1 MEGSQPARRV
11 LAVLAV
17 LAILAI
23 LAMSTPEPV
32 WGRIDAAHVF
42 CEPKYATSP
51 HVAEFYN
58 AASSL
63 LYVVAGAFGLALSRR
78 RGSDWRIQAGWSAL
92 ILVGIGSVLF
102 HATMRFAME
111 LCDEIP
117 MLFLVLAFLVGKEDC
132 VGFMSGPAGRRRF
145 RLVALAL
152 IAVSSASYI
161 ALRVYEIFVYSFGMA
176 VLFEIGLDI
185 ACRAK
190 TWQARASFGM
200 AVACIGSGHAVWQL
214 EQNLCAQ
221 HPRVWPLHMVWH
233 LLSCLGGVFAIVHN
247 AFLRKEKLSVE
258 KDPRP
263 PGEAE
268 VVKRCNTYM

>member
-1 MEGSQPARRV
+1 MAAS
-11 LAVLAV
+11 
-17 LAILAI
+17 
-23 LAMSTPEPV
+23 EPV

-63 LYVVAGAFGLALSRR
+63 VYVVAGGVGLALARR
-78 RGSDWRIQAGWSAL
+78 WALDWRIQAGWVAL
-92 ILVGIGSVLF
+92 VVVGVGSVLF

-152 IAVSSASYI
+152 IAVSVVSYV
-161 ALRVYEIFVYSFGMA
+161 ALFVYEIFVYSFGLA
-176 VLFEIGLDI
+176 VLFEIGLDL
-185 ACRAK
+185 ACRPK
-190 TWQARASFGM
+190 TWQTRACFGA
-200 AVACIGSGHAVWQL
+200 AVACIGTGYAIWQL

-221 HPRVWPLHMVWH
+221 HPRLWPLHMVWH

-247 AFLRKEKLSVE
+247 VFLRKEKLRSE
-258 KDPRP
+258 HSHSP
-263 PGEAE
+263 PPFVHAAAAPAPSGDSGTMTATEAGDAG
-268 VVKRCNTYM
+268 RSGGDSGT